1 MLSVY
6 TLTVITVE
14 RFYAISNAM
23 QLNKRIGLKQAG
35 SNSKDPII
43 VHVSINI
50 SKMKIA
56 KENWIYTKFS
66 IVNILLIQE

>member
-43 VHVSINI
+43 VSTNL
-50 SKMKIA
+50 SQMKIA
-56 KENWIYTKFS
+56 KEN
-66 IVNILLIQE
+66 